1 MANDGHL
8 KILHDETDVWNRWRE
23 ENAHVMPDLNSADVG
38 GANFGNADLNGAN
51 LRLAELGG
59 ADFSY
64 ATWTDGSKCAQGAI
78 GGCNGG

>member
-23 ENAHVMPDLNSADVG
+23 ENAHVMPDLNSADD
-38 GANFGNADLNGAN
+38 FRNADLNGAN
-51 LRLAELGG
+51 LCLVELGA

>member
-8 KILHDETDVWNRWRE
+8 KILHEEINVWNRWRE
-23 ENAHVMPDLNSADVG
+23 ENAHVMPDLNSADD
-38 GANFGNADLNGAN
+38 FRNADLNGAN
-51 LRLAELGG
+51 LRLAELGA

-64 ATWTDGSKCAQGAI
+64 ATSTDGSKCAQGAI

>member
-1 MANDGHL
+1 MANNGHL

-23 ENAHVMPDLNSADVG
+23 ENAHVMSDLNSADD
-38 GANFGNADLNGAN
+38 FRNAALNGAN
-51 LRLAELGG
+51 LRLAELGA

-64 ATWTDGSKCAQGAI
+64 ATWTDGSKCAQGVI